1 VRLSREGFR
10 EYAGG
15 ALWVWPSLASQA
27 ALILGLAISQI
38 TISPQSP
45 LAPLAFQG
53 PETMREHCLRLSH
66 SSSA

>member
-15 ALWVWPSLASQA
+15 ALWVWPSLASLA

-53 PETMREHCLRLSH
+53 PETMREHC
-66 SSSA
+66 